1 MRRFFKKIEGRL
13 SNRPLLAIALISLTA
28 VITYASAFHGLGYY
42 YDDWYTLWSGVSRGA
57 DSLIPLFSR
66 DRPFMGVIYSIFFHL
81 VDANILGWHWLA
93 LLFRIASGLAFYWIL
108 QQVFPKLKELAV
120 LTAMLFVVFP
130 GFLAE
135 PNAATKVNQL
145 MGYSA
150 ALFSIAL
157 SLKTFK
163 EERRGWKY
171 VFIGLSLL
179 TLAYYLWIYE
189 YMIGLEVMRLALLY
203 YLSSQGKSEKV
214 LKIAIRLIK
223 RYIPYLLVIGIFLI
237 WRVFIFQNYR
247 SATDLGGLVRS
258 YQSDFLGMGLRL
270 VFQVVKDFFSATV
283 FAWFVQP
290 YRLLA
295 VSNYKEII
303 VALLLALLVAS
314 TAIVFHHVMRKSETG
329 DSKDESPWILIVLG
343 SLIALG
349 AVFPVVLSD
358 RYLNLNDAYK
368 AYALHPSAGA
378 IIILLGLF
386 LMVKLPY
393 RKVGLIALLGFSVMT
408 QSLNGQAWGGYW
420 ESQKN
425 FWWQL
430 SWRAPDI
437 EDETLVMSYLPS
449 SFPFHEDYEIWGP
462 LNLIYRQL
470 PLSSPAIQAQILNQ
484 ETVALVIDGTM
495 QERSVRDIYLP
506 RFYSNLLLLGQPN
519 ESSCMHVI
527 DGTLPIYS
535 ANERPLVEQVAAFSN
550 INFIDPY
557 AASPTPPEE
566 IFGQEPE
573 HDWCYYYQK
582 ASLARQ
588 TGDWASIAALY
599 KTSIAA
605 GFTPNDASEYFVF
618 IEGLV
623 NTNNIQE
630 AETIAND
637 QIKTNAALKY
647 SLCKSLAAAP
657 DYAGKEQIQEII
669 CQ

>member
-1 MRRFFKKIEGRL
+1 MSRFFKIIEGRL

-28 VITYASAFHGLGYY
+28 VITYATAFHGLGYY

-66 DRPFMGVIYSIFFHL
+66 DRPFMGVIYSFFFHL
-81 VDANILGWHWLA
+81 VGTRILGWHWLA
-93 LLFRIASGLAFYWIL
+93 LLFRIAGGIAFFWIL
-108 QQVFPKLKELAV
+108 RLVFPKLKELAV

-145 MGYSA
+145 MGYTA
-150 ALFSIAL
+150 ALFSIAF
-157 SLKTFK
+157 SLKAFK

-171 VFIGLSLL
+171 ALIGLSLL

-189 YMIGLEVMRLALLY
+189 YMIGLEVMRLALLF
-203 YLSSQGKSEKV
+203 YLSWLNKPEKV
-214 LKIAIRLIK
+214 LKIVINLVK
-223 RYIPYLLVIGIFLI
+223 RYIPYLIVIGIFLY

-247 SATDLGGLVRS
+247 SATDLTGLIS
-258 YQSDFLGMGLRL
+258 TYKSDFLGMGLRL
-270 VFQVVKDFFSATV
+270 VFQVIKDFFSATV

-290 YRLLA
+290 YRLLT
-295 VSNYKEII
+295 VSEYGEII
-303 VALLLALLVAS
+303 LALLLALVVVF
-314 TAIVFHHVMRKSETG
+314 TALMFHHAVRKPVVEE
-329 DSKDESPWILIVLG
+329 SKDDSPWILIALG

-349 AVFPVVLSD
+349 AVFPVVLSN
-358 RYLNLNDAYK
+358 RYLNLNDTYK

-378 IIILLGLF
+378 IIMLLGLF
-386 LMVKLPY
+386 LMIKLPF
-393 RKVGLIALLGFSVMT
+393 RKVGLIALLGFSVLT
-408 QSLNGQAWGGYW
+408 QSLNGQAWSGYW

-425 FWWQL
+425 FWWQVT
-430 SWRAPDI
+430 WRAPDI
-437 EDETLVMSYLPS
+437 LEETLVMSYLPNN
-449 SFPFHEDYEIWGP
+449 FPFHEDYEIWGP
-462 LNLIYRQL
+462 LNLIYVQL
-470 PLSSPAIQAQILNQ
+470 PNSSPAIQAQILNP
-484 ETVALVIDGTM
+484 ESVSLVISGALEK
-495 QERSVRDIYLP
+495 QIVRDIYLP
-506 RFYSNLLLLGQPN
+506 RFYSHLLLMGQPN
-519 ESSCMHVI
+519 ESSCIHVI

-550 INFIDPY
+550 IKYIDPN
-557 AASPTPPEE
+557 AESPTPPEE

-573 HDWCYYYQK
+573 HGWCYYFQK

-588 TGDWASIAALY
+588 TGDWDSIAELY

-623 NTNNIQE
+623 NTGNSQE

-637 QIKTNAALKY
+637 QIKINAALKY
-647 SLCKSLAAAP
+647 SLCKSLAAAS
-657 DYAGKEQIQEII
+657 DYTGKDQIQEII
-669 CQ
+669 CK

>member
-1 MRRFFKKIEGRL
+1 MRRFFKKFEGRL

-28 VITYASAFHGLGYY
+28 VITYATAFRGLGYY

-66 DRPFMGVIYSIFFHL
+66 DRPFMGVIYSLFFHL
-81 VDANILGWHWLA
+81 VDTNILGWHWLA
-93 LLFRIASGLAFYWIL
+93 LLFRIVSGIAFFWIL

-120 LTAMLFVVFP
+120 LAAMLFVVFP

-157 SLKTFK
+157 SLKAYQ
-163 EERRGWKY
+163 EERRGLKY
-171 VFIGLSLL
+171 AFIGLSLL
-179 TLAYYLWIYE
+179 MLAYYLWIYE
-189 YMIGLEVMRLALLY
+189 YMIGLEVMRLVLLY
-203 YLSSQGKSEKV
+203 YLSSQGKSEKM
-214 LKIAIRLIK
+214 LKTAIALIK
-223 RYIPYLLVIGIFLI
+223 RYIPYLLVIGIFLF

-247 SATDLGGLVRS
+247 SATDLTGLISS
-258 YQSDFLGMGLRL
+258 YKSDFLGMGLRL
-270 VFQVVKDFFSATV
+270 VFQVIKDFFSATV

-295 VSNYKEII
+295 VSKYGEII
-303 VALLLALLVAS
+303 LALLLALVV
-314 TAIVFHHVMRKSETG
+314 VFIALLFQYILRNHEAKE
-329 DSKDESPWILIVLG
+329 SKDESPWILIALG
-343 SLIALG
+343 SLSALG

-378 IIILLGLF
+378 IIMLLGLF
-386 LMVKLPY
+386 LMIKPQF

-425 FWWQL
+425 FWWQVT
-430 SWRAPDI
+430 WRAPDI
-437 EDETLVMSYLPS
+437 QDETLVMSYLPS

-462 LNLIYRQL
+462 LNLIYRQA

-484 ETVALVIDGTM
+484 ETVTLVIDGSM

-506 RFYSNLLLLGQPN
+506 RFYSHLLLIGQPN
-519 ESSCMHVI
+519 ESSCLHVM
-527 DGTLPIYS
+527 DGTLPVYS
-535 ANERPLVEQVAAFSN
+535 TNERPLVEQVAAFSN
-550 INFIDPY
+550 INYIDPY
-557 AASPTPPEE
+557 AAPPTPPEE

-573 HDWCYYYQK
+573 YGWCYYYQK

-588 TGDWASIAALY
+588 IGDWESIVELY
-599 KTSIAA
+599 ETTVSS
-605 GFTPNDASEYFVF
+605 GFAPNDASEYFVF

-623 NTNNIQE
+623 NTDHIEE
-630 AETIAND
+630 AQTIANEH
-637 QIKTNAALKY
+637 IKTNTTLKY
-647 SLCKSLAAAP
+647 SLCKSLTAAS
-657 DYAGKEQIQEII
+657 DYTGKEKIQDII
-669 CQ
+669 CN